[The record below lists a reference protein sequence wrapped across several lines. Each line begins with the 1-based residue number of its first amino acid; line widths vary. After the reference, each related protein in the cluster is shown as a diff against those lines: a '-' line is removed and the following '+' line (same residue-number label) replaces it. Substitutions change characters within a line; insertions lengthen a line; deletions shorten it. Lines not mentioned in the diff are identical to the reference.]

1 MGQGTSVF
9 WTYFSH
15 DDPGARHVVITTS
28 FALMLGLSFPVGLV
42 AIALA
47 KPQALL
53 LIGARDTPRG

>member
-1 MGQGTSVF
+1 MF